1 MMLDIDLSDPDA
13 FVDGIPHAAFRRLR
27 VEAPVYWQP
36 EKVGRGFWAVTRYE
50 DLMAISKD
58 PLTFSSARG
67 GTNIFEV
74 PEEDMSMLRLLML
87 NMDPPKHNKFR
98 RLVSTGFTARMV
110 TQLEPH
116 VREICA
122 DLVDN
127 VIERESFDFVTEV
140 AAELP
145 LLVIAELLGVPAAD
159 RHKVFEWSNSLVGFD
174 DPEYRTSLETGKIAS
189 AQMWAYA
196 NQLANERKEHP
207 LGDLVSVLMQAEV
220 DGDRLSEMEFDSF
233 FLLLAVAGN
242 ETTRNLISGGMR
254 ALIEHPE
261 ERARLVADPA
271 RLSTGIEELLR
282 WVSPLIHFRRT
293 ATRDVEMHGQTIRE
307 GDKVVIF
314 YPSANMRRARLREPA
329 DVRRGPDAQRPP
341 GVRDRGAFLSRR
353 QPRAPRDQA
362 DLRGALAP
370 APRPRVR
377 RPRPPPA
384 LELHQRHQSDAGSPV
399 RILTPHSGSAPRCRK
414 RREAHRHVHRDRYQ
428 ERSASVRRRRPTGA
442 DRRRGARR
450 RRACGSRRGA
460 PRRSR

>member
-1 MMLDIDLSDPDA
+1 MMLDVDLSDPDA
-13 FVDGIPHAAFRRLR
+13 FVEAIPYAAFQRLR
-27 VEAPVYWQP
+27 TEAPVYWQP
-36 EKVGRGFWAVTRYE
+36 EKDGRGFWALTRYD
-50 DLMAISKD
+50 DLMAVSKD
-58 PLTFSSARG
+58 PMTFSSARG

-74 PEEDMSMLRLLML
+74 SEEDLSTLRLLML

-122 DLVDN
+122 ELVDR
-127 VIERESFDFVTEV
+127 VVDRESFDFVTEI

-159 RHKVFEWSNSLVGFD
+159 RHQVFEWSNSLVGFD

-196 NQLANERKEHP
+196 NRLANERKEHP

-271 RLSTGIEELLR
+271 RLATGIEELLR

-293 ATRDVEMHGQTIRE
+293 ATREVHLHGQTIRE
-307 GDKVVIF
+307 NDKVVIF
-314 YPSANMRRARLREPA
+314 YPSANRDERKFVNPETFDVARMPNDHLAFGIGEHFCLGANLARLEIRLIFEEMLRRLPDLEFAGPVRRLRSNFINGIKAMPVRRA
-329 DVRRGPDAQRPP
+329 G
-341 GVRDRGAFLSRR
+341 
-353 QPRAPRDQA
+353 
-362 DLRGALAP
+362 LAT
-370 APRPRVR
+370 A
-377 RPRPPPA
+377 
-384 LELHQRHQSDAGSPV
+384 
-399 RILTPHSGSAPRCRK
+399 
-414 RREAHRHVHRDRYQ
+414 
-428 ERSASVRRRRPTGA
+428 
-442 DRRRGARR
+442 
-450 RRACGSRRGA
+450 
-460 PRRSR
+460 

>member
-1 MMLDIDLSDPDA
+1 MPIDVDLSDPDT
-13 FVDGIPHAAFRRLR
+13 FVDGIPYAAFRRLR
-27 VEAPVYWQP
+27 AEAPVYWQP
-36 EKVGRGFWAVTRYE
+36 EKAGRGFWCVTRYA

-67 GTNIFEV
+67 GTNIFDV
-74 PEEDMSMLRLLML
+74 SEEDMSMLRLLML

-122 DLVDN
+122 DLVDR
-127 VIERESFDFVTEV
+127 VAARESFDFVTEI

-174 DPEYRTSLETGKIAS
+174 DPEYNTSLETGKIAS

-196 NQLANERKEHP
+196 NQLAMERKKHP
-207 LGDLVSVLMQAEV
+207 LGDLVSVLMDAEV
-220 DGDRLSEMEFDSF
+220 DGDRLSEAEFDSF

-261 ERARLVADPA
+261 ERARVLADPSLLPA
-271 RLSTGIEELLR
+271 TIEELLR

-293 ATRDVEMHGQTIRE
+293 ATRDVEMHGQRIRE

-314 YPSANMRRARLREPA
+314 YPSANRDEAAFASPERFDVGRRPNDHLAFGIGEHFCLGANLARLEIKLIFEEMLRRLPDLELAGPVRRLRSNFINGIKA
-329 DVRRGPDAQRPP
+329 MPVRRG
-341 GVRDRGAFLSRR
+341 
-353 QPRAPRDQA
+353 
-362 DLRGALAP
+362 
-370 APRPRVR
+370 
-377 RPRPPPA
+377 
-384 LELHQRHQSDAGSPV
+384 
-399 RILTPHSGSAPRCRK
+399 
-414 RREAHRHVHRDRYQ
+414 
-428 ERSASVRRRRPTGA
+428 
-442 DRRRGARR
+442 
-450 RRACGSRRGA
+450 
-460 PRRSR
+460 